1 VRPLPTRVPS
11 PGAVRAGGVSPG
23 PLRLVAVTVARLDAT
38 SGWRRVVAGPSG
50 DGWVWLD
57 RLLADPA
64 ALDDWFRTELDG
76 TARGHADLAGA
87 LIAYRLAGSLA
98 ELTVGT
104 LFAQRRVLPL
114 TPDRVALRVGEAA
127 RLDALG
133 VSSPGVLVLPDD
145 DAAEDPAAEVVS
157 RPGDLRAAAADALV
171 AVFDPVAEAVRTRAP
186 FGRRG
191 LWGTLAD
198 HVAEVAVRRARDAGG
213 DADSAWR
220 AASALLEA
228 LAERAPV
235 FTRPRRQ
242 EVDARSGARTVVV
255 KGTCCLIYKA
265 GAPVG
270 DRGAAARL
278 VGRDACTSC
287 PLRPEAD
294 RARRFRVWLDQR

>member
-1 VRPLPTRVPS
+1 
-11 PGAVRAGGVSPG
+11 
-23 PLRLVAVTVARLDAT
+23 VAVTVARLD
-38 SGWRRVVAGPSG
+38 SSGGWRRVVAGPSG
-50 DGWVWLD
+50 DGWVRLD
-57 RLLADPA
+57 RRLADPS
-64 ALDDWFRTELDG
+64 ALDAWFRTELDG

-98 ELTVGT
+98 ELAVGT
-104 LFAQRRVLPL
+104 LFDQRRVLPL
-114 TPDRVALRVGEAA
+114 APDRVSLRFGDAA

-133 VSSPGVLVLPDD
+133 VSSPRVLVLSD
-145 DAAEDPAAEVVS
+145 DAAADDAAAEVAPS
-157 RPGDLRAAAADALV
+157 RRELRAAAADGLA
-171 AVFDPVAEAVRTRAP
+171 AVFGPVAEAVRARAP

-213 DADSAWR
+213 DVDAAWS
-220 AASALLEA
+220 AASGLLDV
-228 LAERAPV
+228 LAERTPV

-242 EVDARSGARTVVV
+242 VVDGRRGPLAVVA
-255 KGTCCLIYKA
+255 KGTCCLIYTA

-270 DRGAAARL
+270 DPGAAARL